1 MAKHVLF
8 ELTVFVNRRD
18 VWLQSTILNKLTVA
32 SLFILF
38 IACQQTEIAKT
49 CRIKIDVLGN
59 RHDALFTMDSL
70 FVDTEIVL
78 LRHLRCWVDQVR
90 V

>member
-1 MAKHVLF
+1 MAEHVLL

-18 VWLQSTILNKLTVA
+18 VWLESTVLNKLTVA
-32 SLFILF
+32 SLFIFF

-49 CRIKIDVLGN
+49 CRIKIDVLSD
-59 RHDALFTMDSL
+59 RHNALFTMDSL

-78 LRHLRCWVDQVR
+78 LGHLRCWVDQVR

>member
-8 ELTVFVNRRD
+8 ELTVFVNWRD

-32 SLFILF
+32 SLLIFF

-49 CRIKIDVLGN
+49 CCVKIDVLSDGQN
-59 RHDALFTMDSL
+59 ALFTMDSL

-78 LRHLRCWVDQVR
+78 LRHLGCRVDQVR